1 MMKFFNPQADTK
13 TTHHKLPHWQQGE
26 VAIFVTFRLA
36 DSLPKQLLDS
46 WLAARDTFL
55 TSHPKLWDEAT
66 KAIFHSQ
73 FSDKLDE
80 YLDAGHGCCAL
91 LDSVIAKIVS
101 DRFHQFDGQ
110 RYHLWCYVIMPN
122 HVHVLFTPE
131 SRAAL
136 AVIIGGWKGVSSRL
150 IHKAG
155 LSTLN
160 PFWQPEYFDRLVR
173 SPEHL
178 EMIRTYIRENPAK
191 AKLKAGVILW
201 ERS

>member
-1 MMKFFNPQADTK
+1 MKFFNPQADTK
-13 TTHHKLPHWQQGE
+13 TTRHKLPHWQQGE

-36 DSLPKQLLDS
+36 DSLPKKLLDS
-46 WLAARDTFL
+46 WLAALDAFL
-55 TSHPKLWDEAT
+55 TSHPKPWDNAT
-66 KAIFHSQ
+66 EAIFHSQ

-91 LDSVIAKIVS
+91 RDSEVSEIVA
-101 DRFHQFDGQ
+101 DRFHQLDDQ
-110 RYHLWCYVIMPN
+110 RYHLWNYVIMPN

-131 SRAAL
+131 NHAAL
-136 AVIIGGWKGVSSRL
+136 PAIIGGWKRVSSRL
-150 IHKAG
+150 IHKTG

-173 SPEHL
+173 SPEHF
-178 EMIRTYIRENPAK
+178 EMIRSYVRENPAK
-191 AKLKAGVILW
+191 AGLKSGFILW